1 MAEEKT
7 GNDEDEGDDDVEAEC
22 KAEFKPVVKL
32 EIVEGA
38 EATTTG
44 EEDEDILFEACVRG
58 EAIET
63 GGASA
68 GWDARRERRRT
79 DDDARATQKG
89 EIVPVHRRR
98 MEGTRTRS
106 DQTSRAQDVE
116 KDSRAHAPG

>member
-58 EAIET
+58 EAM
-63 GGASA
+63 
-68 GWDARRERRRT
+68 RRE
-79 DDDARATQKG
+79 ARARDGTA
-89 EIVPVHRRR
+89 
-98 MEGTRTRS
+98 TRTTE
-106 DQTSRAQDVE
+106 D
-116 KDSRAHAPG
+116 

>member
-1 MAEEKT
+1 M
-7 GNDEDEGDDDVEAEC
+7 
-22 KAEFKPVVKL
+22 VKL

-58 EAIET
+58 EAMRRE
-63 GGASA
+63 ARSA
-68 GWDARRERRRT
+68 GWDGDANDGGLT
-79 DDDARATQKG
+79 TSARATQKG